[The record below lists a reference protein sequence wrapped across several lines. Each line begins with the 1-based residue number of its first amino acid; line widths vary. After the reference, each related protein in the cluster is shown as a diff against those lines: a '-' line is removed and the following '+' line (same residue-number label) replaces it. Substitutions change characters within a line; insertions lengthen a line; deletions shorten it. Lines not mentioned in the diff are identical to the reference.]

1 MRKIDK
7 WIISFCLLLT
17 FLVAALNSCSLTTT
31 TTWKPIER
39 KEVPA
44 YIERVM
50 SELSDSCR
58 VLSIESL
65 DGKRIYKIECK
76 NGAKELRNYL
86 IKK

>member
-1 MRKIDK
+1 MKKADY
-7 WIISFCLLLT
+7 LLIFFAGVLI
-17 FLVAALNSCSLTTT
+17 VSVYGCSLTTT

-50 SELSDSCR
+50 TELSDSCR
-58 VLSIESL
+58 IISIESF